1 MQVSHSQKKNYRTG
15 PSVASVPNRRVYS
28 HMSNATQLPPL
39 DEKTLVFVELDFLD
53 FADSKSG
60 GLCGPM

>member
-1 MQVSHSQKKNYRTG
+1 
-15 PSVASVPNRRVYS
+15 
-28 HMSNATQLPPL
+28 MSNATQLPPL